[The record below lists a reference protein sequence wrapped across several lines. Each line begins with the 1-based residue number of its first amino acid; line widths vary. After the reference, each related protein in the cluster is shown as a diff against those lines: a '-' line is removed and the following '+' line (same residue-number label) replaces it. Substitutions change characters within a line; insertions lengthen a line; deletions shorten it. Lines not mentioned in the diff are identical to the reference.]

1 MIVGA
6 STSNFYPAPLE
17 EALDT
22 VLAAGFRNV
31 EIFLNAPSEAK
42 PSFIDELKRRCDD
55 VGAVVSAL
63 HPYSS
68 FMEPFFL
75 FSPYQRRADDG
86 FSLYE
91 SLFEAAARLD
101 TRTLV
106 IHGDKPLGLLST
118 EQSVERFSRLA
129 ELGESYGVLPA
140 QENVVAFC
148 SGDLSYLQAMKQ
160 KLGNKARFVLDFKQ
174 AKRCCLSPETV
185 MDVMGTGIA
194 HVHISDCDD
203 TRDCLPPGQG
213 TRDFITPLKK
223 LKTMGYD
230 GALMLE
236 LYRHN
241 FESAED
247 LKRARKWLEEIT
259 CHF

>member
-22 VLAAGFRNV
+22 VLSAGFRNV

-42 PSFIDELKRRCDD
+42 PSFIDELKRRCDNA
-55 VGAVVSAL
+55 GAVVSAL

-91 SLFEAAARLD
+91 SLFEAAARLGAP
-101 TRTLV
+101 TLV

-118 EQSVERFSRLA
+118 EQSIERFSRLA
-129 ELGESYGVLPA
+129 QLGASYGVLPA

-148 SGDLSYLQAMKQ
+148 SGDLSYLQAMK
-160 KLGNKARFVLDFKQ
+160 KTLGDNARFVLDFKQ
-174 AKRCCLSPETV
+174 AGRCGLQPETV
-185 MDVMGTGIA
+185 MDVMGSGIV
-194 HVHISDCDD
+194 HVHISDRDD

-213 TRDFITPLKK
+213 TRDFAMQLRK
-223 LKTMGYD
+223 LKTIGYD
-230 GALMLE
+230 GVLMLE
-236 LYRHN
+236 LYRQN
-241 FESAED
+241 FESVED
-247 LKRARKWLEEIT
+247 LKRAREWLEEIT